1 MKPFYEDITSKK
13 GTQSFLAYQ
22 LNVPGFEFKWHYH
35 PEYELTLILAGSGKR
50 LVGDSHENFGPG
62 DLVLIGPSMPHTW
75 VSDPLEA
82 DCSAI
87 VIQFPAAFIRA
98 FLDFPEFKKLADL
111 LDLSAR
117 GLCFPGKPYLQEALC
132 RLPVSTGPEKIV
144 QLLSILEQL
153 SQQQPVILASQNFTP
168 VTGGENETRIN
179 KVCRYVQRNIDR
191 KIGLD
196 EVAGLVNLS
205 EAAFCKFFRRATG
218 KTFSD
223 YVNDVRISRACAL
236 LTGSD
241 QPIGTIAY
249 SCGFENLAYFNRV
262 FLKKKSINPKAFRQN
277 FFRFISDETGGKP
290 VK

>member
-1 MKPFYEDITSKK
+1 MKPFYEDIGSKK

-22 LNVPGFEFKWHYH
+22 LDVPMFEFKWHYH
-35 PEYELTLILAGSGKR
+35 PEYELTLIIAGSGKR

-75 VSDPLEA
+75 VSDPSSA

-87 VIQFPAAFIRA
+87 VIQFPAAFISA
-98 FLDFPEFKKLADL
+98 FLSFPEFKKLADL
-111 LDLSAR
+111 LELSAR
-117 GLCFPGKPYLQEALC
+117 GLYFPGKPDLQEALC
-132 RLPVSTGPEKIV
+132 RLPASTGPEKIV

-191 KIGLD
+191 KISLD
-196 EVAGLVNLS
+196 EVAGLVSLS

-249 SCGFENLAYFNRV
+249 SCGFENLAYFNRI

-277 FFRFISDETGGKP
+277 FFRFISAQTSEKP
-290 VK
+290 VD

>member
-1 MKPFYEDITSKK
+1 MKPFYEDIGSKK
-13 GTQSFLAYQ
+13 GNQSFLAYQ
-22 LNVPGFEFKWHYH
+22 LDVPLFEFKWHYH
-35 PEYELTLILAGSGKR
+35 PEYELTLIIEGSGKR

-75 VSDPLEA
+75 VSDPMEK

-87 VIQFPAAFIRA
+87 VIQFPTAFINA
-98 FLDFPEFKKLADL
+98 FLSLPEFKKLVEL

-117 GLCFPGKPYLQEALC
+117 GLYFPGKPALWKALC
-132 RLPVSTGPEKIV
+132 RLPALPGPEKIV

-153 SQQQPVILASQNFTP
+153 SQQQPLILASQNFIP

-241 QPIGTIAY
+241 QPVGAIAY

-277 FFRFISDETGGKP
+277 FFRFNSTQVAGKP
-290 VK
+290 VE